1 MNNVGNN
8 LLLHSSC
15 FMLDSP
21 MRYVMITT
29 LMAMVYTAMAKEPD
43 LTLECQKHGDQQVFT

>member
-1 MNNVGNN
+1 M
-8 LLLHSSC
+8 LETIYC
-15 FMLDSP
+15 FTRAALDSP

-43 LTLECQKHGDQQVFT
+43 LTLECQKHGDQQVLT

>member
-1 MNNVGNN
+1 MKQFPAAS
-8 LLLHSSC
+8 HF

-21 MRYVMITT
+21 MRYVMTTT

-43 LTLECQKHGDQQVFT
+43 LTLECQKQGDQQVLT